1 MNFDEKIKIL
11 GFFEGLRPLKFSVI
25 EYPKIKFIIFLLT
38 FPSLG
43 RPYSH
48 ATTDEKCCA
57 VIHSEMPYG
66 FCGKQKFSG
75 DQKSENIIEFR

>member
-1 MNFDEKIKIL
+1 MDDFKIFRIS
-11 GFFEGLRPLKFSVI
+11 GFLKATFSVI
-25 EYPKIKFIIFLLT
+25 EHPKIKFRIFLLT
-38 FPSLG
+38 LPSLG
-43 RPYSH
+43 RPYNH
-48 ATTDEKCCA
+48 ATTNEKCCA